1 MAYITKD
8 EVKAKTVKLKEVAKK
23 YGCKI
28 RVSGS
33 NSSTLKV
40 NVYESKVDPT
50 EDAVYGAARADGR
63 TLFTEE
69 EYRKEAKER
78 FQKGWDINVYWVDT
92 NYTGKTKEFV
102 NELLAI
108 MKEDWY
114 DHSDAMTDYFS
125 TAWYNKITFGTW
137 EKPCVLVK

>member
-1 MAYITKD
+1 MAFITKD
-8 EVKAKTVKLKEVAKK
+8 QVKAKTVKLKEVAKK

-50 EDAVYGAARADGR
+50 EDAVYRAEYGR
-63 TLFTEE
+63 LVLTEE
-69 EYRKEAKER
+69 EYRQEAKER
-78 FQKGWDINVYWVDT
+78 FSGGWDINVYWVDT
-92 NYTGKTKEFV
+92 YYTGKTKEFV

-114 DHSDAMTDYFS
+114 DDSDAMTDYFS